1 MVLSRLLCFG
11 LGAPALQCHYGF
23 GFELSSGGPG
33 FGTVSVHIEYLTVM
47 GLQTVTRFLQGSQSS
62 LSLSLLLSGGV
73 YCSGQVLKCN

>member
-1 MVLSRLLCFG
+1 MVLSRLLCLG

-47 GLQTVTRFLQGSQSS
+47 GLQTVTRSSQRFTELLASVPAAVRRC
-62 LSLSLLLSGGV
+62 LLLWTGFEV
-73 YCSGQVLKCN
+73 